1 MSPSSSP
8 SSVPQ
13 RDVQYSR
20 GNEPHGSW
28 SRRGE
33 EEDEDSMGN
42 GSWNMLRTGYTARYS
57 SRELTPPA
65 MREWMA
71 GPSQAKRA
79 ALGRPAWLGGGSE
92 DAEPKQPLWSKS
104 YSLSNQQQ
112 QQQHQHQQQQQQQ
125 QQHLK
130 DSSPRSASVVGQQPP
145 FSRLHPLMAPQHT
158 STTTTS
164 NSVGQSQSPHG
175 AWASTPSDWDSAPN
189 MSETMEATAN
199 GSAQDYHGVRSSGS
213 DWDVK
218 ISPWDWEQ
226 MSTICAPG
234 RGGGGGGGGGEG
246 AHSSKGSYSLSQ
258 SSESGSIGG
267 GGSGGVGAAN
277 RVTLPKI
284 EADLGNGGGSLESNR
299 IVNLVVDRRAPPQ
312 QSSAASIDDHR
323 NRLLLGLGGVDDV
336 SSEER
341 RRYCQEHC
349 NGGTAKIGA
358 ADAMIGLN
366 LGRRE
371 YFEDAVA
378 PARACGGAPTPFAV
392 CPPGKKQRVQSP
404 GVQVPRCQV
413 DGCRQDLSSAKD
425 YHRRH
430 KARSLNSIALISADY
445 HTPHARLITFLRLT
459 SPRSS
464 SFFPLFPHFVRVP
477 SVRRLQS
484 TDRCCLLT
492 EPHASNGE
500 LSWSSVLTYFLFVS
514 YCRTCFHVL
523 TEFDEGKRSC
533 RRRLAGHNERRRK
546 PQPES
551 AAIAST
557 GSSAALHAESGSHA
571 TSVNGEEDKRG
582 TNGLAE
588 RGSYMPSH
596 RTPGSSSTSVEENSD
611 DQSGSMGTTLKL
623 NQGRS
628 LWQGISRVEEAAGLA
643 CQVPCG
649 ERQQPYLSSATTHRM
664 LSVMQSPKG
673 VHQFLLEGSGG
684 PGLTLA
690 STSGTTSVLS
700 TLESPTS
707 TSVSGL
713 SDSGRA
719 LSLLSSQA
727 WGSRG
732 GAPGSV
738 SLDLSSQPSVA
749 LLDRLI
755 SEKTGVP
762 FSPRRQPSPY
772 HSASATAENLFPLQ
786 PHSMRVEAR
795 EQHRSFIS
803 GMNLVGSGFDGG
815 MLALMQGNPDFLAG
829 YGAVSVAQRPTIDLM
844 RHPSPQSH
852 NSSTHPSGVQSAEF
866 SALRSYESFESLL

>member
-1 MSPSSSP
+1 MEDAKNSGTAQSP
-8 SSVPQ
+8 
-13 RDVQYSR
+13 RYC
-20 GNEPHGSW
+20 
-28 SRRGE
+28 
-33 EEDEDSMGN
+33 N
-42 GSWNMLRTGYTARYS
+42 GSL
-57 SRELTPPA
+57 
-65 MREWMA
+65 
-71 GPSQAKRA
+71 
-79 ALGRPAWLGGGSE
+79 
-92 DAEPKQPLWSKS
+92 SKS
-104 YSLSNQQQ
+104 FPLSNQQQ
-112 QQQHQHQQQQQQQ
+112 QQ
-125 QQHLK
+125 HLK
-130 DSSPRSASVVGQQPP
+130 ESPRSASVVGQQPP

-158 STTTTS
+158 STTATS

-199 GSAQDYHGVRSSGS
+199 GSAQDYHGGRSSGS

-234 RGGGGGGGGGEG
+234 RGGGGGGGEG

-267 GGSGGVGAAN
+267 GGSGGVGAN
-277 RVTLPKI
+277 RVALPKI

-299 IVNLVVDRRAPPQ
+299 IVNLVVDRRAPPPQ
-312 QSSAASIDDHR
+312 QSSVASIDDHR
-323 NRLLLGLGGVDDV
+323 SRLLLGLGGVDDV

-378 PARACGGAPTPFAV
+378 PARTCGGGPTPFAV

-430 KARSLNSIALISADY
+430 KVCEMHSKAS
-445 HTPHARLITFLRLT
+445 
-459 SPRSS
+459 
-464 SFFPLFPHFVRVP
+464 RVMVAGLEQRFCQQC
-477 SVRRLQS
+477 SR
-484 TDRCCLLT
+484 
-492 EPHASNGE
+492 
-500 LSWSSVLTYFLFVS
+500 
-514 YCRTCFHVL
+514 FHVL

-582 TNGLAE
+582 TSGLAE
-588 RGSYMPSH
+588 RGSYMPTQ

-643 CQVPCG
+643 CQLPCG

-664 LSVMQSPKG
+664 LTVMHSPKG

-700 TLESPTS
+700 TLESPPS
-707 TSVSGL
+707 PSVSGL

-762 FSPRRQPSPY
+762 FSPRRQPSQY

-795 EQHRSFIS
+795 EQHRGFIS

-815 MLALMQGNPDFLAG
+815 MLALMQGNPDFLAS

-852 NSSTHPSGVQSAEF
+852 NSSTHPSSVQSAEF

>member
-1 MSPSSSP
+1 MEDAKNSGTVQSP
-8 SSVPQ
+8 
-13 RDVQYSR
+13 RYC
-20 GNEPHGSW
+20 
-28 SRRGE
+28 
-33 EEDEDSMGN
+33 N
-42 GSWNMLRTGYTARYS
+42 GS
-57 SRELTPPA
+57 
-65 MREWMA
+65 
-71 GPSQAKRA
+71 Q
-79 ALGRPAWLGGGSE
+79 
-92 DAEPKQPLWSKS
+92 SKS

-234 RGGGGGGGGGEG
+234 RGGGGGGGGGGGEG

-378 PARACGGAPTPFAV
+378 PARTCGGAPTPFAV

-430 KARSLNSIALISADY
+430 KVCEMHSKAS
-445 HTPHARLITFLRLT
+445 
-459 SPRSS
+459 
-464 SFFPLFPHFVRVP
+464 RVMVAGLEQRFCQQC
-477 SVRRLQS
+477 SR
-484 TDRCCLLT
+484 
-492 EPHASNGE
+492 
-500 LSWSSVLTYFLFVS
+500 
-514 YCRTCFHVL
+514 FHVL

>member
-1 MSPSSSP
+1 MEDAKNSGTVQSP
-8 SSVPQ
+8 
-13 RDVQYSR
+13 RYC
-20 GNEPHGSW
+20 
-28 SRRGE
+28 
-33 EEDEDSMGN
+33 N
-42 GSWNMLRTGYTARYS
+42 GS
-57 SRELTPPA
+57 
-65 MREWMA
+65 
-71 GPSQAKRA
+71 Q
-79 ALGRPAWLGGGSE
+79 
-92 DAEPKQPLWSKS
+92 SKS

-430 KARSLNSIALISADY
+430 KVCEMHSKAS
-445 HTPHARLITFLRLT
+445 
-459 SPRSS
+459 
-464 SFFPLFPHFVRVP
+464 RVMVAGLEQRFCQQC
-477 SVRRLQS
+477 S
-484 TDRCCLLT
+484 RCTTNPQCRFIF
-492 EPHASNGE
+492 SY
-500 LSWSSVLTYFLFVS
+500 LS
-514 YCRTCFHVL
+514 
-523 TEFDEGKRSC
+523 
-533 RRRLAGHNERRRK
+533 
-546 PQPES
+546 
-551 AAIAST
+551 
-557 GSSAALHAESGSHA
+557 ALHAGS
-571 TSVNGEEDKRG
+571 
-582 TNGLAE
+582 LAE
-588 RGSYMPSH
+588 FNCPHQRRLSYSSRTLNYIPPSH
-596 RTPGSSSTSVEENSD
+596 
-611 DQSGSMGTTLKL
+611 
-623 NQGRS
+623 
-628 LWQGISRVEEAAGLA
+628 
-643 CQVPCG
+643 
-649 ERQQPYLSSATTHRM
+649 
-664 LSVMQSPKG
+664 
-673 VHQFLLEGSGG
+673 
-684 PGLTLA
+684 LA
-690 STSGTTSVLS
+690 SLQLLLPSLS
-700 TLESPTS
+700 PL
-707 TSVSGL
+707 
-713 SDSGRA
+713 R
-719 LSLLSSQA
+719 
-727 WGSRG
+727 
-732 GAPGSV
+732 
-738 SLDLSSQPSVA
+738 
-749 LLDRLI
+749 
-755 SEKTGVP
+755 
-762 FSPRRQPSPY
+762 PSP
-772 HSASATAENLFPLQ
+772 
-786 PHSMRVEAR
+786 
-795 EQHRSFIS
+795 
-803 GMNLVGSGFDGG
+803 
-815 MLALMQGNPDFLAG
+815 
-829 YGAVSVAQRPTIDLM
+829 
-844 RHPSPQSH
+844 
-852 NSSTHPSGVQSAEF
+852 
-866 SALRSYESFESLL
+866 

>member
-1 MSPSSSP
+1 MEDAKNSGTVQSP
-8 SSVPQ
+8 
-13 RDVQYSR
+13 RYC
-20 GNEPHGSW
+20 
-28 SRRGE
+28 
-33 EEDEDSMGN
+33 N
-42 GSWNMLRTGYTARYS
+42 GS
-57 SRELTPPA
+57 
-65 MREWMA
+65 
-71 GPSQAKRA
+71 Q
-79 ALGRPAWLGGGSE
+79 
-92 DAEPKQPLWSKS
+92 SKS

-430 KARSLNSIALISADY
+430 KVCEMHSKAS
-445 HTPHARLITFLRLT
+445 
-459 SPRSS
+459 
-464 SFFPLFPHFVRVP
+464 RVMVAGLEQRFCQQC
-477 SVRRLQS
+477 SR
-484 TDRCCLLT
+484 
-492 EPHASNGE
+492 
-500 LSWSSVLTYFLFVS
+500 
-514 YCRTCFHVL
+514 FHVL